1 MRKKIWTG
9 AVLAVILAI
18 AAVAISP
25 YWALERIKRAADR
38 HDATTLSAYVDFPQV
53 QESLKT
59 SLRDSMRQQMDRRS
73 QNPLEGFAL
82 ALGGWVSDRMVEA
95 LLTPQSIA
103 ALMRGETVSP
113 LESPGSPPAT
123 VPPPAAS
130 ASPGTSAQP
139 AAPTPA
145 PAPPEAAGSDNQRAN
160 LTADYE
166 DFNHFV
172 IRVYR
177 RGQPDKPVLFTM
189 TRQGLFDWK
198 LTAIKL
204 PPL

>member
-9 AVLAVILAI
+9 AVLAAILAFA

-25 YWALERIKRAADR
+25 YWALERIKRAADQ

-53 QESLKT
+53 QDSLKT
-59 SLRDSMRQQMDRRS
+59 SLRESLRQQMNRRS

-113 LESPGSPPAT
+113 LESPGNPPAT
-123 VPPPAAS
+123 VPPPTAS
-130 ASPGTSAQP
+130 VPPGTSAQP
-139 AAPTPA
+139 AAPA
-145 PAPPEAAGSDNQRAN
+145 PALSEAGASDNQRAN
-160 LTADYE
+160 LTAGYE
-166 DFNHFV
+166 DFSHFV

-198 LTAIKL
+198 LTAIQL

>member
-18 AAVAISP
+18 AAVAVSP
-25 YWALERIKRAADR
+25 YWALERIKRAADQ
-38 HDATTLSAYVDFPQV
+38 HDAATLSAYVDFPQV

-59 SLRDSMRQQMDRRS
+59 SLHDSLRKQLNRQS

-95 LLTPQSIA
+95 LLSPQSIA
-103 ALMRGETVSP
+103 ALLRGESVSP
-113 LESPGSPPAT
+113 LEPSGNPPAT
-123 VPPPAAS
+123 VPPPSAADS
-130 ASPGTSAQP
+130 SGTSTQP
-139 AAPTPA
+139 AAPA
-145 PAPPEAAGSDNQRAN
+145 PASSGPGTSDNQRAK
-160 LTADYE
+160 LSAGYE
-166 DFNHFV
+166 DFSHFV

-198 LTAIKL
+198 LTAIQL